1 MLFFQIGL
9 FSFTGRFKKKK
20 FLTSVISTNLDKQIL
35 SSSESELIFYSVHF
49 EKSVCSPSI
58 LYLCIYPVSPKR
70 T

>member
-9 FSFTGRFKKKK
+9 FSFTGRLKKKI
-20 FLTSVISTNLDKQIL
+20 LTSVISTNLDKQIL
-35 SSSESELIFYSVHF
+35 SNSESELIFYTVHF